1 MLGDR
6 RTAAASRGGRS
17 LDGPPNEEFHVDWSS
32 RVPELVEKYDPAL
45 VWFDWWIE
53 QPAFKP
59 YPREFAASTCRT
71 ALQVG
76 GLNRRSTTDG
86 RSSPMV
92 PQRREQI
99 DAFLIY
105 TCSRRNT

>member
-17 LDGPPNEEFHVDWSS
+17 LEGPPNEEFHVDWSA
-32 RVPELVEKYDPAL
+32 RATELVEKYDPAL

-59 YPREFAASTCRT
+59 YLREFTAATCRT
-71 ALQVG
+71 ASQAG
-76 GLNRRSTTDG
+76 GLNRRSTTEG
-86 RSSPMV
+86 RSSPKV